1 MSKELAAEIAKIA
14 ELPAPQ
20 VENMLSAPKDPKM
33 GDLSFPCF
41 VLAKSWGK
49 NPAEC
54 AEKLAADLKLPE
66 EIESAKA
73 TGPYLNFFID
83 RAQHTSST
91 IQKILQEKLDY
102 GKNTANK
109 NKTII
114 VEYSSPNIAK
124 PFHIGHL
131 RTTII
136 GLALHK
142 IYKHLGY
149 NTIAINHLGDWG
161 TQFGFVYAGH
171 KIWNDKNT
179 DDLDSLVD
187 LYINANA
194 LRKAQESD
202 STTAEEKDFPEVNQ
216 MARDYFI
223 RLEQGDEEAKAFWQK
238 CLDISMEYLLATYKK
253 LGVEFDHYTGE
264 SFYIPLL
271 DEAKELL
278 ENKNVLVESE
288 GAFGVDLTE
297 NPKVKNGKKL
307 GFVRFLTPDGRTLY
321 MTRDLA
327 AADYRHKTFNPEK
340 VLIVVG
346 APQNLHFQQLK
357 GVLKTID
364 HPMADKLVHIAYGHV
379 PGIGTR
385 SLQGNKDGF
394 SLMGLVN
401 EAEERALD
409 TYKNVVTKKPENVN
423 EEVVSKAVALAAI
436 YFNYLSRTNI
446 KDFHFTW
453 EEALNFQG
461 DTGPY
466 LLYALARLNG
476 IIAKAKANKIDL
488 KDDINSDAL
497 AGDEVYEIIAL
508 LNSFPNIL
516 SKITNDY
523 EPNHLAQFALSL
535 AKKLSKNYKS
545 LRVVGEEDSAKA
557 EARLALFTACKFV
570 LEISISLLGI
580 PTLERM

>member
-1 MSKELAAEIAKIA
+1 MSQKLAAEIAKIT
-14 ELPAPQ
+14 ELPANQ
-20 VENMLSAPKDPKM
+20 VESMLSAPKDPKL
-33 GDLSFPCF
+33 GDLAFPCF
-41 VLAKSWGK
+41 VLAKSWSK

-54 AEKLAADLKLPE
+54 AEKLAADLRLPAD
-66 EIESAKA
+66 IDSAQA
-73 TGPYLNFFID
+73 AGPYLNFFID
-83 RAQHTSST
+83 RAQHTSS
-91 IQKILQEKLDY
+91 IIEKILKEQLDY
-102 GKNTANK
+102 GKHPENQK
-109 NKTII
+109 ETIL

-136 GLALHK
+136 GLSLHK

-171 KIWNDKNT
+171 QIWNDKKT
-179 DDLDSLVD
+179 DNLDSLVS
-187 LYINANA
+187 LYIDANG
-194 LRKAQESD
+194 LRKAQENN
-202 STTAEEKDFPEVNQ
+202 STTAEEKDLPEVNQ

-253 LGVEFDHYTGE
+253 LGIEFDHFTGE

-271 DEAKELL
+271 DDAKALL
-278 ENKNVLVESE
+278 EQKKVLVESE
-288 GAFGVDLTE
+288 GAYGVDLRE
-297 NPKVKNGKKL
+297 SHGKKL

-327 AADYRHKTFNPEK
+327 AADYRQKTFQPEK
-340 VLIVVG
+340 ALYVVG
-346 APQNLHFQQLK
+346 APQSLHFQQLRA
-357 GVLKTID
+357 VLKTID
-364 HPMADKLVHIAYGHV
+364 HPMADKIVHIPFGHV

-385 SLQGNKDGF
+385 SLQDNKDSF
-394 SLMGLVN
+394 SLMGLIE

-409 TYKNVVTKKPENVN
+409 TYQNAVTKRPENVD
-423 EEVVSKAVALAAI
+423 EEIVSKAVALAAI
-436 YFNYLSRTNI
+436 YFNYLCRTNI

-476 IIAKAKANKIDL
+476 IIAKANKNNI
-488 KDDINSDAL
+488 KL
-497 AGDEVYEIIAL
+497 AASLDPKLLASEEVYEIIVL
-508 LNSFPNIL
+508 LNSFPKIL
-516 SKITNDY
+516 EKITNDY

-535 AKKLSKNYKS
+535 AKQLSKNYKS
-545 LRVVGEEDSAKA
+545 LRVVGEEDSATA